1 MYEKNIG
8 TKQKALRLNLDRRIY
23 GSFAEIGAGQET
35 AAIFFKAGGA
45 SGTVAKT
52 MSAYDMTFSD
62 AIYGTEV
69 SGRYVVESRLMK
81 MLSKEYSLL
90 EKRLS
95 EKRGADTT
103 FFAFANTVVALNY
116 QKTNEGHGWLGC
128 RFQSDPLTPP
138 NDVVIHVRLLDNENL
153 LQQQTLGVIGVN
165 LIYACFYYA
174 KSPETLVV
182 SLMDDLSPERIQI
195 DTIRCSGPDFTQVDN
210 RLMSLYLVK
219 NGFTDAALFGPDGQ
233 VLQPKEAL
241 YKKHVVVMRGRLRPV
256 TNVQLDMIDNGVK
269 QFLEEPDVDK
279 DRVMMI
285 SELTLHNLK
294 ANDQGIDEKDF
305 LDRVDILCS
314 LGQTVMISNYH
325 EYYRL
330 IAYLSRLTRLKIG
343 LIMGIPNLEY
353 IFEEDHYDFLP
364 GGILESF
371 ATLFSRKVKLFVYPT
386 LRNGKIY
393 TCSQFQ
399 LSPHLEP
406 LFQYLK
412 KNDKIEDIT
421 DYNEQNLHIST
432 DHVLEMIQAGEE
444 GWEAMVPANVAK
456 QIKDNCLF
464 GYPCEVEYTPISVQ
478 IQQAVEQ
485 GGLRVEPPNGQ
496 QTPLPSPA
504 ASIVAAQ

>member
-35 AAIFFKAGGA
+35 AAIFFKAGGS

-62 AIYGTEV
+62 AIYGTEA

-81 MLSKEYSLL
+81 MLNKEYSLL

-95 EKRGADTT
+95 EKRGIDTT

-128 RFQSDPLTPP
+128 RFQCDPLGPP

-174 KSPETLVV
+174 KSPETMVV

-195 DTIRCSGPDFTQVDN
+195 DTIRCSGPDFAQVDN

-241 YKKHVVVMRGRLRPV
+241 YKKNVVVMRGRLRPV
-256 TNVQLDMIDNGVK
+256 TNVQLDMIDNGLK
-269 QFLEEPDVDK
+269 QFLQEPDVDK
-279 DRVMMI
+279 ERVMMI

-294 ANDQGIDEKDF
+294 ANEQGIDEKDF

-330 IAYLSRLTRLKIG
+330 IAYLARLTRLKIG

-386 LRNGKIY
+386 FRNGQIY

-399 LSPHLEP
+399 LPPHLEP

-412 KNDKIEDIT
+412 RNDKIEDIT
-421 DYNEQNLHIST
+421 DYNEKNLHIST
-432 DHVLEMIQAGEE
+432 DHVLEMIQAGED

-456 QIKDNCLF
+456 QIKANCLF

-478 IQQAVEQ
+478 IQQAVEH
-485 GGLRVEPPNGQ
+485 GELRSESANGQ
-496 QTPLPSPA
+496 SSHGPLPVVKAA
-504 ASIVAAQ
+504 AS